1 MKTIKLDY
9 LTKKVKGI
17 IMKAAVIGTGKTG
30 NAILQLAGHDA
41 VGFNSKNMPQ
51 REDLIDFD
59 CVIVF
64 VPTTAAKGIME
75 LLKGLPLRVIWGTTG
90 MQWPADFNEKV
101 KKSGATWI
109 IGSNFSL
116 GMNLVRRAIQ
126 LMGQQSD
133 LLNKPVFSI
142 KEIHHI
148 HKKDKPSGTAISWRE
163 WLNQPA
169 EIESEREGDVK
180 GIHKL
185 NIHTDFESISIMHK
199 AHDRKLFAEG
209 ALWTAEKLIMNP
221 EFGPG
226 WFKFETFFDFLTQK
240 N

>member
-1 MKTIKLDY
+1 
-9 LTKKVKGI
+9 
-17 IMKAAVIGTGKTG
+17 MKAAVIGTGKTG
-30 NAILQLAGHDA
+30 SAILELAGPDA
-41 VGFNSKNMPQ
+41 VGFNSMNMPQ
-51 REDLIDFD
+51 KEDLKDFD

-64 VPTTAAKGIME
+64 VPTTAANEIME

-90 MQWPADFNEKV
+90 MQWPVDFQEKI

-126 LMGQQSD
+126 LMGQQAD
-133 LLNKPVFSI
+133 LLKKPAFSI
-142 KEIHHI
+142 REIHHI
-148 HKKDKPSGTAISWRE
+148 HKKDKPSGTAISWKE

-180 GIHKL
+180 GIHEL
-185 NIHTDFESISIMHK
+185 NIRTNFESISIKHE

-209 ALWTAEKLIMNP
+209 ALWTAEKLMIHP

-226 WFKFETFFDFLTQK
+226 WFKFETFFDYLTQK
-240 N
+240 NYNEKY